1 MKHFVVEIIY
11 KAPIHKIEEVL
22 SRHREFLDEGY
33 KKGMLLMSGP
43 QVPRIGG
50 IVIARAES
58 MEALAEYFSNDPYL
72 TEGLAH
78 YQYIEFNPAKKNE
91 IISEWIGTK

>member
-11 KAPIHKIEEVL
+11 KAPIDKIEEVL
-22 SRHREFLDEGY
+22 EKHREFLDEGY

-72 TEGLAH
+72 SEGLAH
-78 YQYIEFNPAKKNE
+78 YQYIEFNPVKNDK

>member
-11 KAPIHKIEEVL
+11 KEPIDKIEEVL
-22 SRHREFLDEGY
+22 EKHRDFLDEGY

-58 MEALAEYFSNDPYL
+58 MESLAEYFSNDPYQKS
-72 TEGLAH
+72 GLAH
-78 YQYIEFNPAKKNE
+78 YQYIEFNPVKKNE

>member
-11 KAPIHKIEEVL
+11 KAPIDKIEEVL
-22 SRHREFLDEGY
+22 EKHREFLDEGY

-58 MEALAEYFSNDPYL
+58 MESLAE
-72 TEGLAH
+72 
-78 YQYIEFNPAKKNE
+78 
-91 IISEWIGTK
+91 